1 MTRKHGPWTI
11 KETTQKYR
19 HKLMEVY
26 EDQVIKP
33 DGSHGIY
40 ATVKVNPGVSVLAL
54 DEDGAAYL
62 AREFRYA
69 IGANSLEVVSGA
81 IDDGEQP
88 IDSARRELK
97 EELGIEAGEWTE
109 LGRVDPITSI
119 INSPS
124 SLFLARDLTFKE
136 KEQEGSERIEVVK
149 VSLGEAVRMVIDSE
163 ITHGTSCVLIL
174 RAFAHVGKKEGMR

>member
-1 MTRKHGPWTI
+1 MTKKHGPWTI
-11 KETTQKYR
+11 KESTQKYL
-19 HKLMEVY
+19 HKLIEVY

-40 ATVKVNPGVSVLAL
+40 ATIKVKSGVSVLAL
-54 DEDGAAYL
+54 DEDGMAYL
-62 AREFRYA
+62 AKEFRYA

-81 IDDGEQP
+81 IEDGEQP

-124 SLFLARDLTFKE
+124 FLFLARDLTFKE
-136 KEQEGSERIEVVK
+136 KKNEGSERIEAVK
-149 VSLGEAVRMVIDSE
+149 VSLEEAARMVIDSE
-163 ITHGTSCVLIL
+163 ITHGASCVLIL
-174 RAFAHVGKKEGMR
+174 RGRAHAGKK